1 MKKILL
7 ALATLAF
14 VATSCIKT
22 VHDPEEID
30 ETPAQLVSFKL
41 LAADNEGLD
50 ADYEP
55 EAIAASMVIRIP
67 GGGQGKTLKATLTAG
82 ENDEIKVNDAA
93 VADGKASFDASF
105 PVDIVVTNTKSK
117 KSAQYEV
124 KIGKIL
130 QNVITQVGTYSEP
143 DAAMNSDIRMAVKP
157 ADNTPYIL
165 YSRKKTVDGT
175 AESNNRLAC
184 VSWKGGAFSEVGTL
198 GFTDVTRQAVMCDL
212 AFNGETLY
220 ALSYGET
227 AASICGLRK
236 FDGTEWVPVGE
247 KGFSG
252 KVTATYGKPQLYFID
267 GNPGFVTTGNIGK
280 SDPGYR
286 NATRYNFDGTAWV
299 KADLIPG
306 LPTYGEKGG
315 SDGMFY
321 AAVVATDSK
330 GNVYVVTSCNQYGYY
345 MFNAKNGWEK
355 LVDNYLEE
363 GEPYGVPSSLSVMVG
378 PGDVV
383 YVLAAV
389 SKKAQYQLYRY
400 NKDAEKKLE
409 AVAAPIQL
417 TAGSNDTVAEPMRIA
432 VNPVSGEIVGV
443 YGQEKKLYFST
454 INENGLWN
462 EFTAIAGTKDLAAN
476 DSFALAFDANGNCF
490 ISFVAK
496 VEDATSV
503 ELYKYGQEDDIL
515 PE

>member
-1 MKKILL
+1 
-7 ALATLAF
+7 
-14 VATSCIKT
+14 
-22 VHDPEEID
+22 
-30 ETPAQLVSFKL
+30 
-41 LAADNEGLD
+41 
-50 ADYEP
+50 
-55 EAIAASMVIRIP
+55 
-67 GGGQGKTLKATLTAG
+67 
-82 ENDEIKVNDAA
+82 
-93 VADGKASFDASF
+93 
-105 PVDIVVTNTKSK
+105 
-117 KSAQYEV
+117 
-124 KIGKIL
+124 
-130 QNVITQVGTYSEP
+130 
-143 DAAMNSDIRMAVKP
+143 
-157 ADNTPYIL
+157 
-165 YSRKKTVDGT
+165 
-175 AESNNRLAC
+175 
-184 VSWKGGAFSEVGTL
+184 
-198 GFTDVTRQAVMCDL
+198 
-212 AFNGETLY
+212 
-220 ALSYGET
+220 
-227 AASICGLRK
+227 
-236 FDGTEWVPVGE
+236 
-247 KGFSG
+247 
-252 KVTATYGKPQLYFID
+252 
-267 GNPGFVTTGNIGK
+267 
-280 SDPGYR
+280 
-286 NATRYNFDGTAWV
+286 
-299 KADLIPG
+299 
-306 LPTYGEKGG
+306 
-315 SDGMFY
+315 MFY

-363 GEPYGVPSSLSVMVG
+363 GEPYGVPSSLSVKVG

>member
-7 ALATLAF
+7 ALAALAF
-14 VATSCIKT
+14 VTSSCIKT
-22 VHDPEEID
+22 IHDPEEID

-41 LAADNEGLD
+41 LAADNDGLD
-50 ADYEP
+50 ADYAP
-55 EAIAASMVIRIP
+55 EAITETMIIRIP
-67 GGGQGKTLKATLTAG
+67 GGGQGKTLKASLTAG
-82 ENDEIKVNDAA
+82 ENDVIKVND
-93 VADGKASFDASF
+93 VDVVDGKASFNAEF
-105 PVDIVVTNTKSK
+105 PVDIVVTNTKSQ

-130 QNVITQVGTYSEP
+130 QNVIAQLGSYSEA
-143 DAAMNSDIRMAVKP
+143 DAVMGSDIRLAVKP
-157 ADNTPYIL
+157 TDNAPYVL
-165 YSRKKTVDGT
+165 YTRKKTVDGT
-175 AESNNRLAC
+175 QESNNRLAC
-184 VSWKGGAFSEVGTL
+184 VSWNGSAFAEVGTL

-212 AFNGETLY
+212 AFDGATPY
-220 ALSYGET
+220 VLSYGET
-227 AASICGLRK
+227 AAYISGVRK
-236 FDGTEWVPVGE
+236 FDGTAWVPVGDQ
-247 KGFSG
+247 GFGG
-252 KVTATYGKPQLYFID
+252 KITTTYKKPQLYFQD
-267 GNPGFVTTGNIGK
+267 GKPGFVTTGNIGK
-280 SDPGYR
+280 TDAGYR
-286 NATRYNFDGTAWV
+286 NATRYNYDGSAWI
-299 KADLIPG
+299 KTDLIPG
-306 LPTYGEKGG
+306 LPKYGEKGG

-321 AAVVATDSK
+321 AAAVATDSK
-330 GNVYVVTSCNQYGYY
+330 GNVYAVTSNNQYGYY
-345 MFNAKNGWEK
+345 LFNVSNDWEK

-363 GEPYGVPSSLSVMVG
+363 GEPYGVPSSLSAKVG
-378 PGDVV
+378 PGDVL

-417 TAGSNDTVAEPMRIA
+417 TADSNDTVAEPMQIA
-432 VNPVSGEIVGV
+432 INPVSGEVVGV
-443 YGQEKKLYFST
+443 YGQDKKLYFST